1 MTDDAIYKSRN
12 EVGYTTYF
20 QEQQLILRKK
30 NPNMTLEEMEK
41 NLDKRWSTL
50 SVQEQKP
57 YVDATHKTVRTVFV
71 ALLVDLFAFTL
82 ILPLF
87 PRLLNYYRHNNQ
99 QGIIL
104 SYASQLL
111 EQFKQVTH
119 RHAGSDKWD
128 TVLLGGLVGSLFSL
142 LQFIVS
148 PIIGRTSDR
157 LGRRTVLLYT
167 MVGNLLSTLIW
178 LFAHSFNWFLLAR
191 VIGGLSEGNV
201 QLSTAIIS
209 DITTPDQRSKSL
221 ALVGIAFATAFTLG
235 PPMGAWF
242 ASIDLSSYP
251 SLIQFGIYPYSM
263 AAFVGLALLIVET
276 IYLYFKLPETLQ
288 RRNEQASSVNLVSL
302 NRIMGIFSFVFSG
315 MEFTLV
321 FLTFDVLDFS
331 HMQQGKLLSYM
342 GIASALIQGGYVR
355 RCIQKGEKS
364 MVLQGMVM
372 CILGFYCLA
381 ATADASYPLAWLY
394 GGVSCLAFTSGTV
407 VSGLTALASLE
418 SGKGKSLGQFRSYG
432 QLGRA
437 LGPISACT
445 VYWMWGPS
453 SCYAAGSL
461 VMMATTWISVLGLPN
476 KKMIKKTQ

>member
-1 MTDDAIYKSRN
+1 
-12 EVGYTTYF
+12 
-20 QEQQLILRKK
+20 
-30 NPNMTLEEMEK
+30 
-41 NLDKRWSTL
+41 
-50 SVQEQKP
+50 
-57 YVDATHKTVRTVFV
+57 
-71 ALLVDLFAFTL
+71 
-82 ILPLF
+82 
-87 PRLLNYYRHNNQ
+87 
-99 QGIIL
+99 
-104 SYASQLL
+104 
-111 EQFKQVTH
+111 
-119 RHAGSDKWD
+119 
-128 TVLLGGLVGSLFSL
+128 
-142 LQFIVS
+142 
-148 PIIGRTSDR
+148 
-157 LGRRTVLLYT
+157 
-167 MVGNLLSTLIW
+167 
-178 LFAHSFNWFLLAR
+178 
-191 VIGGLSEGNV
+191 
-201 QLSTAIIS
+201 
-209 DITTPDQRSKSL
+209 
-221 ALVGIAFATAFTLG
+221 
-235 PPMGAWF
+235 MGAWF

>member
-1 MTDDAIYKSRN
+1 MTKPTQGLCHEELGYSAFAI
-12 EVGYTTYF
+12 
-20 QEQQLILRKK
+20 EQQRSLKETNPEMSIEDLHAHLNKK
-30 NPNMTLEEMEK
+30 WIAISAQEK
-41 NLDKRWSTL
+41 ER
-50 SVQEQKP
+50 
-57 YVDATHKTVRTVFV
+57 YVKATQSTVRTVFV
-71 ALLVDLFAFTL
+71 ALIVDLFAFTL

-87 PRLLNYYRHNNQ
+87 PRLLNYYRHNEE
-99 QGIIL
+99 QGL
-104 SYASQLL
+104 VLNYASQLL
-111 EQFKQVTH
+111 EYFKQVTH

-148 PIIGRTSDR
+148 PIIGRASDR

-167 MVGNLLSTLIW
+167 MIGNLLSTLIW

-201 QLSTAIIS
+201 QLSTAVIS
-209 DITTPDQRSKSL
+209 DITAPEQRSKSL

-242 ASIDLSSYP
+242 ASIDLSTYP

-263 AAFVGLALLIVET
+263 AAFIGLALLMAET
-276 IYLYFKLPETLQ
+276 LYLYKKLPETLQ
-288 RRNEQASSVNLVSL
+288 RRVESPSVKL
-302 NRIMGIFSFVFSG
+302 NTLNHIMGLFSFIFSG

-342 GIASALIQGGYVR
+342 GVASALIQGGYVR
-355 RCIQKGEKS
+355 RCVQKGEKR
-364 MVLQGMVM
+364 MVLQGMIM

-381 ATADASYPLAWLY
+381 STAESSHPMVWLY
-394 GGVSCLAFTSGTV
+394 TGVTCLAFTSGTV

-418 SGKGKSLGQFRSYG
+418 SGKGKKLGQFRSYG

-437 LGPISACT
+437 LGPMSACT
-445 VYWMWGPS
+445 VYWMWGPAT
-453 SCYAAGSL
+453 CYALGSL
-461 VMMATTWISVLGLPN
+461 VMLATTWIAAIGLPN
-476 KKMIKKTQ
+476 KKKIRKTE